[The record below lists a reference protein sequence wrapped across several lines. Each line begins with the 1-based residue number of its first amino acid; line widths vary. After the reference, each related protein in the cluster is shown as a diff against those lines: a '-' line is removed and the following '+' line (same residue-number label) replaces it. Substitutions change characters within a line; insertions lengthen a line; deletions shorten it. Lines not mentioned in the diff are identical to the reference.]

1 MSKLPS
7 PVKNNI
13 AWPDGVPKYRVPG
26 TVRSAAAP
34 ELPCEGQKHRGRVPE
49 SCNYARLGE
58 TPIRHNVR
66 NVYLM
71 FSVLGIIYTGDTRHS
86 PDSHNTNNN
95 NHHEHCMQGAG
106 DKLAT
111 TQWTAMCC
119 DCCRHSS
126 DISRQCWRHK
136 LRGNRCW
143 CLQRISCLPRTQHR
157 GCSHHNAPD
166 ISHTRHNSSITLY
179 YMYVDM

>member
-1 MSKLPS
+1 MSPQSDHIQHHVVQPLRASVTRHRHYYYYLS
-7 PVKNNI
+7 PQPIIFSNCSAVCVKI
-13 AWPDGVPKYRVPG
+13 TLASKKQHRMTRRCPEIPG

-34 ELPCEGQKHRGRVPE
+34 ELPSAEGQKHRGRVPE

-71 FSVLGIIYTGDTRHS
+71 FSVLERGRIIYTGDTRHS

-95 NHHEHCMQGAG
+95 KHHQHCMQGAG

-111 TQWTAMCC
+111 TW
-119 DCCRHSS
+119 
-126 DISRQCWRHK
+126 
-136 LRGNRCW
+136 
-143 CLQRISCLPRTQHR
+143 
-157 GCSHHNAPD
+157 
-166 ISHTRHNSSITLY
+166 
-179 YMYVDM
+179 

>member
-1 MSKLPS
+1 MLSSPLRASVTRHRHYYCYLSPQPIIFSNCSAVCVKITLASKKQHRLTRRCPE
-7 PVKNNI
+7 I
-13 AWPDGVPKYRVPG
+13 PG

-34 ELPCEGQKHRGRVPE
+34 ELPSAEGQKHRGRGVPE

-71 FSVLGIIYTGDTRHS
+71 FSVLERGRIIYTGDTRHS

-95 NHHEHCMQGAG
+95 NHHQHCMQGAG

-111 TQWTAMCC
+111 TW
-119 DCCRHSS
+119 
-126 DISRQCWRHK
+126 
-136 LRGNRCW
+136 
-143 CLQRISCLPRTQHR
+143 
-157 GCSHHNAPD
+157 
-166 ISHTRHNSSITLY
+166 
-179 YMYVDM
+179 